1 MNDHDTT
8 GAGHPDSSHRPDD
21 EATHKVTVFQA
32 VGGQV
37 FFDRMVERFYAHVA
51 VDPVLLELY
60 PDQVDLRPAQER
72 LALFL
77 GQFWGGPTTYSD
89 SRGHPRLRMRHNPF
103 VIDPR
108 AGEHWVAAM
117 LDALAHTIPEA
128 PLNPDLAAVVQE
140 RMTEY
145 FVSSATHMVNA
156 PDGADPDHQLDGGES
171 RARS

>member
-1 MNDHDTT
+1 MNDT
-8 GAGHPDSSHRPDD
+8 AD
-21 EATHKVTVFQA
+21 EATNDPDPDEPTHQVTVFQA
-32 VGGQV
+32 VGGQA

-60 PDQVDLRPAQER
+60 PDQVDLEPARER

-89 SRGHPRLRMRHNPF
+89 KRGHPRLRMRHDPF

-108 AGEHWVAAM
+108 AGEHWLAAM
-117 LDALAHTIPEA
+117 LDALTHTIPEA
-128 PLNPDLAAVVQE
+128 PLDPELATVVQE

-145 FVSSATHMVNA
+145 FVNSAAHMVNA
-156 PDGADPDHQLDGGES
+156 PHGQ
-171 RARS
+171 RT